1 MKFPATID
9 LVRLARPSHWI
20 KNVFIL
26 IPIPFAIASGAHLDW
41 KALIFGL
48 VGFCLITSSI
58 YILNDLIDVE
68 NDRLHEVKRRRPI
81 ASKKVSVEVAVG
93 LAIPL
98 FALGLILSLAAKRF
112 GVMLLIAAY
121 ILINVGYCL
130 GLKRVALIDAFLLA
144 SGYVIRVLLGC
155 RLVEA
160 VPSNWLL
167 LCTSSIALFL
177 TLAKR
182 RADLISQVNES
193 HRASLAG
200 YNVQF
205 LDQAMTLMA
214 GVTMLGYAL
223 YSIESK
229 VFVHG
234 RELAALPF
242 VVFGIL
248 NYLRLAYTKSIGGF
262 PVDLAFR
269 SPSFQLCALGWAL
282 AIAWSLGWW
291 GK

>member
-1 MKFPATID
+1 MQFPSTID

-26 IPIPFAIASGAHLDW
+26 IPIPFAIAAGAHLDW
-41 KALIFGL
+41 RALLFGIS
-48 VGFCLITSSI
+48 GFCLITSAI
-58 YILNDLIDVE
+58 YILNDLIDVDH
-68 NDRLHEVKRRRPI
+68 DRLHEVKRNRPI
-81 ASKKVSVEVAVG
+81 ASRKVSTEVAVG

-98 FALGLILSLAAKRF
+98 FALGLILALAAKRF

-130 GLKRVALIDAFLLA
+130 GLKKLPLIDALLLS
-144 SGYVIRVLLGC
+144 SGYVVRVLLGC

-182 RADLISQVNES
+182 RADLISPASEKY
-193 HRASLAG
+193 RASLGG
-200 YNVQF
+200 YNLQF

-223 YSIESK
+223 YSIEAK
-229 VFVHG
+229 VFVQG

-248 NYLRLAYTKSIGGF
+248 NYLRLAYTQSIGGF

-269 SPSFQLCALGWAL
+269 SPSFQLCAVGWAL

-291 GK
+291 G